1 MDNKNK
7 DMHIKFQKG
16 SPNGISDNK
25 GSCRDL
31 AEYLN
36 HEDKERKE
44 KGLAPIP
51 FVTPE
56 GEEVPTED
64 VIRDIDENGEGLGK
78 ADTKFVHMVV
88 APSQEE
94 IEAMGEDDKEV
105 YRNALYYL
113 KVLSDAYARQFNR
126 DEIKDSSD
134 IKIYWKAHF
143 TRGDNDVLQFHLHA
157 IISRMSNEIDGKKR
171 KISPFTNHREQTAG
185 PIKGGFNRRAFAEL
199 GEKIFDQLFDYERKV
214 AKTFE
219 YQNALV
225 HGTVED
231 KAAQAE
237 RLAQETISQMK
248 EKIKAESSKL
258 QKDENKL
265 TPIEEPEQFI
275 ASVGPSEVKNEIL
288 DVFRKEQDPTSLYL
302 ALAILGVT
310 CTMEYSKDGIE
321 GVSFEKDG
329 VTVSYREILTNSES
343 EQMFFAI
350 HQILGKESAAKVRE
364 RRTIEEMRTVS
375 QRKHGGPKLGR

>member
-1 MDNKNK
+1 MEDKNK

-157 IISRMSNEIDGKKR
+157 IISRMSKEIDGKKR
-171 KISPFTNHREQTAG
+171 KISPFTNHRKQTAG
-185 PIKGGFNRRAFAEL
+185 PIKGGFDRRAFAEF
-199 GEKIFDQLFDYERKV
+199 GERIFDQLFDYERKV

-231 KAAQAE
+231 KAAQADK
-237 RLAQETISQMK
+237 LAEETLNEMK
-248 EKIKAESSKL
+248 EAIAARRQTKAE
-258 QKDENKL
+258 E
-265 TPIEEPEQFI
+265 
-275 ASVGPSEVKNEIL
+275 ASMDVEHSVFEAATEIIGLKEEIL
-288 DVFRKEQDPTSLYL
+288 RVFRTENNPISLYL
-302 ALAILGVT
+302 ALAAIGIT
-310 CTMEYSKDGIE
+310 CKFDESA
-321 GVSFEKDG
+321 DG
-329 VTVSYREILTNSES
+329 VEDVQIEKGGTMLSFHEIMTQE
-343 EQMFFAI
+343 EQMNLLEDI
-350 HQILGKESAAKVRE
+350 TRITGKRSADKVRE
-364 RRTIEEMRTVS
+364 IRVRKEMQKQVP
-375 QRKHGGPKLGR
+375 QRKFGGPKHHR

>member
-1 MDNKNK
+1 MEDNNK

-25 GSCRDL
+25 GSSRDL

-36 HEDKERKE
+36 HEDRARIE

-51 FVTPE
+51 FITPE
-56 GEEVPTED
+56 GEEVPTEE
-64 VIRDIDENGEGLGK
+64 VIRAIDDNAKGLGK
-78 ADTKFVHMVV
+78 ADTKFFHMVV

-113 KVLSDAYARQFNR
+113 KIMSDAYARQFNR
-126 DEIKDSSD
+126 EEIKDSSN
-134 IKIYWKAHF
+134 IEIFWKAHF
-143 TRGDNDVLQFHLHA
+143 TREDNDVQQFHLHA
-157 IISRMSNEIDGKKR
+157 IISRMTKEIDGKKR

-248 EKIKAESSKL
+248 EKIKVESAKK
-258 QKDENKL
+258 KDEENKL
-265 TPIEEPEQFI
+265 TQAEEPEQLI
-275 ASVGPSEVKNEIL
+275 ASVGPKEVKNEIL
-288 DVFRKEQDPTSLYL
+288 DVFRKEQDSTSLYL

-321 GVSFEKDG
+321 DVSFEKDG
-329 VTVSYREILTNSES
+329 ATVSYREILTNSES

-364 RRTIEEMRTVS
+364 RRTIEEMRKVS